1 MCHLPVAALRRYA
14 AESSESCLVPSY
26 PEHMASSSTTTL
38 PVSLECVSWQLVQHH
53 LAHGAL
59 RFEAA
64 ALSHIR
70 WLSPADAESH
80 FCLATLADDP
90 IEVIGMLHYRVT
102 YDDLYFEYIHV
113 REACRRHGI
122 GRQMI
127 TDVVMHPTCIG
138 ISRIHWTAGTDGG
151 DALIRHLEWLRDNV
165 RRLCGTP
172 FQLDAKPVPWKSR
185 PCVEMDGPTV
195 SRVEPG

>member
-1 MCHLPVAALRRYA
+1 MLSSRKLPSLPVR
-14 AESSESCLVPSY
+14 
-26 PEHMASSSTTTL
+26 
-38 PVSLECVSWQLVQHH
+38 LECVSWQFVQHH
-53 LAHGAL
+53 LTHGAL
-59 RFEAA
+59 RIEAA

-80 FCLATLADDP
+80 FCLATLADEP
-90 IEVIGMLHYRVT
+90 IEVIGVIHYRVT
-102 YDDLYFEYIHV
+102 YDDLYFEYIRV
-113 REACRRHGI
+113 REAYRHHGI

-172 FQLDAKPVPWKSR
+172 FKLDAKPLPWRSKLS
-185 PCVEMDGPTV
+185 VDTH
-195 SRVEPG
+195 